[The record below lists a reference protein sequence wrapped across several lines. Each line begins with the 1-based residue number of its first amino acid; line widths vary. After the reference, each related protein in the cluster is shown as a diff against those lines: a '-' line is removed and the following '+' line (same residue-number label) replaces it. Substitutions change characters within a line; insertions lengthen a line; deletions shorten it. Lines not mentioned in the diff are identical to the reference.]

1 VETTQATTP
10 APEISHTKATGGA
23 SAIRV
28 RGLEKHFGRIRAV
41 DGMDFDVPE
50 ASVFGF
56 IGPNGAGKTTFIK
69 LVLGIAAPTSGDIT
83 VLSGSPSDVHVRRR
97 IGYLPE
103 RLTLPAAFTPVAF
116 LRSVGRMKGL
126 SKKVIEDQVP
136 RVLTEVALDESAWS
150 RTTGKFSK
158 GMKQRTGLAA
168 ALIGDPALL
177 VLDEPTDG
185 IDPIGRSRIRDVIRA
200 ANARGTTVF
209 LNSHLL
215 AETEKLC
222 DHVAIVLNGRVVK
235 SGGLGAM
242 RAEGRFRVRFEAG
255 ETTDARATPHGFV
268 VDEDARHQGM
278 SGAFTFEGNSVQ
290 DLSRALA
297 LALADGLIVMEV
309 APKMKDLEAVL
320 AETVLEEGSPMAKR
334 GLA

>member
-1 VETTQATTP
+1 METAASAETAEMPHGDVAT
-10 APEISHTKATGGA
+10 
-23 SAIRV
+23 AIRV
-28 RGLEKHFGRIRAV
+28 RGLQKHFGRIRAV
-41 DGMDFDVPE
+41 DGMDFDVPQG
-50 ASVFGF
+50 SVFGF

-69 LVLGIAAPTSGDIT
+69 LVLGIASPTSGEIV
-83 VLSGSPSDVHVRRR
+83 VLSGSPSDVHIRRR

-126 SKKVIEDQVP
+126 AKREIEDQVP
-136 RVLTEVALDESAWS
+136 RVLSEVALDEAAWS

-168 ALIGDPALL
+168 ALLGDPALL

-185 IDPIGRSRIRDVIRA
+185 IDPIGRSRIREVIRA

-222 DHVAIVLNGRVVK
+222 DHIAIVLNGRVVR

-242 RAEGRFRVRFEAG
+242 RAEGRFRVRFAAREA
-255 ETTDARATPHGFV
+255 TDACAVSHGFV
-268 VDEDARHQGM
+268 VDEEARHQGT
-278 SGAFTFEGNSVQ
+278 SGVFTFEGNSVE

-297 LALADGLIVMEV
+297 AALSDGLIVMEV

-320 AETVLEEGSPMAKR
+320 AETVLEAGTTTKR